1 MRSSLSA
8 LVILLTIIGAVAAVD
23 RTFATPPK
31 LTESEVVKIRR
42 IISGQLQAFLSDDAQ
57 KAFSYAA
64 PSIKE
69 KFKTPKKFLKMVR
82 RYYFPIY
89 RPRDFEFRP
98 IQMVD
103 DKIIQ
108 PLAVIGPSGVQE
120 IVLYSLEQQPDHSWK
135 IGGCI
140 ILNSLGEET

>member
-8 LVILLTIIGAVAAVD
+8 LIMILTIIGEVATVD
-23 RTFATPPK
+23 RTYATPPK
-31 LTESEVVKIRR
+31 LTESEIAKIRSV
-42 IISGQLQAFLSDDAQ
+42 ISGQLQAFRRDDAQ

-82 RYYFPIY
+82 RYYFPVY

-120 IVLYSLEQQPDHSWK
+120 IVLYALEQQPDHSWK

-140 ILNSLGEET
+140 MVNGLGEET

>member
-1 MRSSLSA
+1 MRSSSYA
-8 LVILLTIIGAVAAVD
+8 LILVLTIISGIATVD
-23 RTFATPPK
+23 QTHATPTK
-31 LTESEVVKIRR
+31 LTESDVVKIQSV
-42 IISGQLQAFLSDDAQ
+42 ISGQLRAFRSDDAQ

-64 PSIKE
+64 PSIKK

-82 RYYFPIY
+82 RYYYPLY

-108 PLAVIGPSGVQE
+108 PLAVIGPSGFREV
-120 IVLYSLEQQPDHSWK
+120 VLYTLERQADHSWK

-140 ILNSLGEET
+140 MVNGLGEET

>member
-8 LVILLTIIGAVAAVD
+8 LIIILTIIGGVATAD
-23 RTFATPPK
+23 RTYATPLK
-31 LTESEVVKIRR
+31 LTESEVAKIRSV
-42 IISGQLQAFLSDDAQ
+42 ISGQLQAFRSDDAR

-82 RYYFPIY
+82 RYYFPVY

-135 IGGCI
+135 IGSCI
-140 ILNSLGEET
+140 MINSLGEET

>member
-8 LVILLTIIGAVAAVD
+8 LVILLTIIGAVATVD

-31 LTESEVVKIRR
+31 LTESEVAKIRS

-82 RYYFPIY
+82 RYYFPVY

-135 IGGCI
+135 IGSCI
-140 ILNSLGEET
+140 MINSLGEET

>member
-1 MRSSLSA
+1 MRSSPFA
-8 LVILLTIIGAVAAVD
+8 LIAILMIIGGIATID
-23 RTFATPPK
+23 RTYATPPK
-31 LTESEVVKIRR
+31 LTESDVAKIRSV
-42 IISGQLQAFLSDDAQ
+42 ISGQLQAFRSDDAR

-64 PSIKE
+64 PTIKE
-69 KFKTPKKFLKMVR
+69 KFKTPKEFLKMVR
-82 RYYFPIY
+82 RYYFPVY
-89 RPRDFEFRP
+89 RPSDFEFRP

-120 IVLYSLEQQPDHSWK
+120 VVLYTLEQQPDHSWK

-140 ILNSLGEET
+140 MVKGLGEET

>member
-1 MRSSLSA
+1 MKNSLSA
-8 LVILLTIIGAVAAVD
+8 LIIILTIIGGVATVD
-23 RTFATPPK
+23 RTYATPPK
-31 LTESEVVKIRR
+31 LTESEVAKIRGV
-42 IISGQLQAFLSDDAQ
+42 ITGQLQAFRSDDAQ
-57 KAFSYAA
+57 KAFFYAA

-82 RYYFPIY
+82 RYYFPVY

-103 DKIIQ
+103 DQIIQ
-108 PLAVIGPSGVQE
+108 PLAVIGPSGARE
-120 IVLYSLEQQPDHSWK
+120 IVLYALEQQPDHSWK

-140 ILNSLGEET
+140 MVNGLGEET

>member
-8 LVILLTIIGAVAAVD
+8 LIIPLAIIGAVATVD

-31 LTESEVVKIRR
+31 LTESEVAKIRS

-140 ILNSLGEET
+140 MLNSLGEET